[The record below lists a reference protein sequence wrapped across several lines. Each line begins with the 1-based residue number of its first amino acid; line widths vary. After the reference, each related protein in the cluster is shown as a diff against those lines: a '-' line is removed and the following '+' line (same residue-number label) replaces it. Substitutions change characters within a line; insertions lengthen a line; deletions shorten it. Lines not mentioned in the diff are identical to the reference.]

1 MVRWPGEPRP
11 TPTPR
16 PRLVYMP
23 KPVYPGEARFHDGVA
38 RAGRYRVNFDANG
51 TVKNIQILQSTG
63 NEILDRAAINGLQQW
78 KAEPG
83 REGFVTVPLTFQS
96 R

>member
-1 MVRWPGEPRP
+1 
-11 TPTPR
+11 
-16 PRLVYMP
+16 MP
-23 KPVYPGEARFHDGVA
+23 KPVYPSEARFHDGVA
-38 RAGRYRVNFDANG
+38 RSGRYRLNFDANG

-63 NEILDRAAINGLQQW
+63 SEPLDRAAIAGLQQW